1 MPTIPASY
9 PPRAAQT
16 PQVNYIR
23 KTVNFNDAGIATG
36 VMFASIPVNSYI
48 LSVSVQIVTIF
59 NAVTTNVLTFGTT
72 LANANEL
79 AGSGD
84 INEAATG
91 VNSATVG
98 LGTSLTQTATA
109 AVGNVTP
116 AEGGVGI
123 FAKYTQT
130 GTAATA
136 GKAVFIMTYIPD
148 NDG

>member
-9 PPRAAQT
+9 PPRASVT

-23 KTVNFNDAGIATG
+23 KTVNFNDAGIG
-36 VMFASIPVNSYI
+36 SGYMFASIPLNSYI
-48 LSVSVQIVTIF
+48 LAVSVEVVTVF
-59 NAVTTNVLTFGTT
+59 NAASTNVLTFGTT
-72 LANANEL
+72 LASANEL

-91 VNSATVG
+91 VQTATVG
-98 LGTSLTQTATA
+98 LGRSLTQTATA

-130 GTAATA
+130 GTPATT
-136 GKAVFIMTYIPD
+136 GKAVVIITYIPD